1 MIYRNDRVYPITLI
15 NESVGRTYIIHPGQL
30 TPDIPEYVAA
40 EYANILTPLYVAPVP
55 EKIASKVI
63 SEGLYETETVND
75 LFEVESDENNA
86 EEIQVLNEV
95 KRGRG
100 RPKKI

>member
-15 NESVGRTYIIHPGQL
+15 NESAGRTYIIHPGQL

-75 LFEVESDENNA
+75 LFEVESEKNA
-86 EEIQVLNEV
+86 
-95 KRGRG
+95 RS
-100 RPKKI
+100 KI